1 MVIRKEL
8 RRVARARPSHN
19 AHVSHKVTICGNL
32 SSKRY
37 GNSIRF
43 IKEHIK
49 VLGVCMGPGNGS
61 GKRRYVAIALGIAG
75 TLALVG
81 CGGLSL
87 LPYQSDVANTHF
99 KTYAQL
105 QAAYQA
111 VKPGLTRASELGRI
125 GFDSARSANV
135 EVLSYLGIV
144 ERFMPR
150 SSIKFDRLAAP
161 VQSCIDAR
169 DHCMAYVYR
178 PSRMEQETRGNAL
191 LKLVGFDHTTVSR
204 GWSAEIVLLVR
215 NGRVAYKAMVG
226 NPDAD
231 GRKPL
236 ANKVPALLHTA
247 IRNL

>member
-1 MVIRKEL
+1 
-8 RRVARARPSHN
+8 
-19 AHVSHKVTICGNL
+19 
-32 SSKRY
+32 
-37 GNSIRF
+37 
-43 IKEHIK
+43 
-49 VLGVCMGPGNGS
+49 MGPGDGS
-61 GKRRYVAIALGIAG
+61 GKRRYFAIVFGFAG

-81 CGGLSL
+81 CGGLGL
-87 LPYQSDVANTHF
+87 LPYQGDVANTHF

-105 QAAYQA
+105 QAAYKA

-150 SSIKFDRLAAP
+150 SSMKFDRLAAP

-178 PSRMEQETRGNAL
+178 PSRMTQAQGNAL
-191 LKLVGFDHTTVSR
+191 LKLVGFESGTSPS

-215 NGRVAYKAMVG
+215 NGRVAYKAMIG

-231 GRKPL
+231 GKEP
-236 ANKVPALLHTA
+236 AAHKVQSLVRSATRDL
-247 IRNL
+247 